1 MKLLSLEPDGDDTS
15 VTSNLPTRIFMYGI
29 KAIAKILNAEGIK
42 SQGFYQQKLLGK
54 KLGDNKPEIAR
65 RFLWENTGVKR
76 LLQNE
81 FYCGTL
87 VCHRSY
93 TSKINH
99 IRKNL
104 PKEEQYRH
112 EDAVPAIISRE
123 KWEQAQFLLRDNV
136 ERNVRAGQN
145 SPHHRYTG
153 LIKCGDCGSSF
164 VCRKRVWK
172 DSVRYEY
179 TCNGYHRYGKEN
191 CSSHRVDEAQLD
203 KLIYDELLEMKEGA
217 EANYKSIEHD
227 VKKWLSQ
234 KNTSEKKVKALSDK
248 LKQRKSDQEQILLE
262 RIRDREHADIYTGML
277 TKCEKDI
284 ANITAELA
292 AIQDYDATIRK
303 RKAEMKSS
311 IDILGEIV
319 KEGAISDSN
328 LRLLIDDIVISECG
342 GKLSINIHL
351 KAAFRSHLDIY
362 DENGQLTDQAFAV
375 S

>member
-1 MKLLSLEPDGDDTS
+1 MILVVLVVSIIAFCFAVVLL
-15 VTSNLPTRIFMYGI
+15 YGI

-123 KWEQAQFLLRDNV
+123 KWEQAQFLLCDNV

-145 SPHHRYTG
+145 APHHRYTG

-179 TCNGYHRYGKEN
+179 TCNAYHRYGKEN

-217 EANYKSIEHD
+217 EANYCRPMQMI
-227 VKKWLSQ
+227 VLFICLYLLL
-234 KNTSEKKVKALSDK
+234 SEKVTELHLTFLYAYSILHVLIYVKSFIYMVAM
-248 LKQRKSDQEQILLE
+248 LKMNYR
-262 RIRDREHADIYTGML
+262 R
-277 TKCEKDI
+277 
-284 ANITAELA
+284 
-292 AIQDYDATIRK
+292 RK
-303 RKAEMKSS
+303 R
-311 IDILGEIV
+311 DV
-319 KEGAISDSN
+319 
-328 LRLLIDDIVISECG
+328 
-342 GKLSINIHL
+342 H
-351 KAAFRSHLDIY
+351 
-362 DENGQLTDQAFAV
+362 QL
-375 S
+375 